1 MKQVIVKSLSGL
13 LPAAEAAAAGAAQ
26 LGLIIGLKQNDE
38 VAIRTDMGVLSA
50 AVAGYE
56 QAKVVL
62 TEKREAGRSMTAT
75 TREFLTLTRD
85 ILKPRFG
92 TQYSEGWNV
101 TGFVDSL
108 MVPDALNDVQY
119 RIQQMRAFLAANPE
133 TELAA
138 LNITAARAESLF
150 NDLNAAMAA
159 INRQQTIVGEQKDA
173 RDAAAE
179 KLRIRLRWLIN
190 ELSQLL
196 GPLDQRWLTFGF
208 NMPDADE
215 TPDIPEN
222 ISAVLVGPNAMSVK
236 WPASARAAYYRVWKR
251 VKGVDQELI
260 AVGSPGDLD
269 FTIEALPNNASIEIA
284 VSAVNNGGESGRS
297 AVVTVQTH

>member
-1 MKQVIVKSLSGL
+1 MKQVIEKSLSGL

-26 LGLIIGLKQNDE
+26 LGQIIGIKQNDE
-38 VAIRTDMGVLSA
+38 AAVRTDLGVLIT
-50 AVAGYE
+50 AVEGYE

-62 TEKREAGRSMTAT
+62 TGKRADGRSTIET
-75 TREFLTLTRD
+75 SRDFLTLTRD
-85 ILKPRFG
+85 MLKPRFG
-92 TQYSEGWNV
+92 SQYSEAWTV

-108 MVPDALNDVQY
+108 VVPMALNDVQY
-119 RIQQMRAFLAANPE
+119 RIRQMRAFLAANPE

-150 NDLNAAMAA
+150 NDLNASIAA
-159 INRQQTIVGEQKDA
+159 INWQQTLVGQQKDA
-173 RDAAAE
+173 RDAAAD

-215 TPDIPEN
+215 TPDIPDN
-222 ISAVLVGPNAMSVK
+222 ISAVLIGANAMSVK

-269 FTIEALPNNASIEIA
+269 FTIEALPGNASIEVA
-284 VSAVNNGGESGRS
+284 VSAVNNGGESGQS